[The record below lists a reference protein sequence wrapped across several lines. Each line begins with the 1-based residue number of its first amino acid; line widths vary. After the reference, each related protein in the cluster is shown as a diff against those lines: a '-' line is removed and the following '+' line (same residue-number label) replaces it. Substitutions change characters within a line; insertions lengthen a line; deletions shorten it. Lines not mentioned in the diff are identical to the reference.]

1 RYPQSNEND
10 DQHVILRKQDHGYLF
25 PHNDADD
32 DNDLHNNMLSPIVN
46 VITRSKTKDVLFPT
60 LSTSHST
67 NPTSCP
73 PITTHFAL
81 PQRERYQTRSTTG
94 QTMHDAS
101 TSITTLP
108 ASPSL

>member
-1 RYPQSNEND
+1 
-10 DQHVILRKQDHGYLF
+10 
-25 PHNDADD
+25 
-32 DNDLHNNMLSPIVN
+32 MLSPLGTIGDSPIVN
-46 VITRSKTKDVLFPT
+46 VITRSKAKDVLFPT
-60 LSTSHST
+60 LSTRHST
-67 NPTSCP
+67 NPTSRP

-108 ASPSL
+108 ASP